1 MQSKGAMGGD
11 VVKDLTAGT
20 FAGAAQLLV
29 GHPFDTIKVK
39 LQSQGAPAP
48 GRPAKYAG
56 TVDAVRKTL
65 AEEGARGL
73 YKGMGAPLATVA
85 VANAV
90 LFCARGQM
98 EALLRDHPG
107 QHLDVAQQM
116 VAGAGA
122 GVAVSFVACPT
133 ELVKCKLQAQS
144 ALQLVAAG
152 QSSAS
157 ASTTNVAAQQ
167 YYKGPIDVVKQVLRN
182 EGGVLGLFKG
192 LTPTLLREVRSAHKW
207 LRGSASDHFL
217 FWLLSRV
224 SSNNSRE
231 RLV

>member
-1 MQSKGAMGGD
+1 MGGD

-56 TVDAVRKTL
+56 AVDAVRKTL
-65 AEEGARGL
+65 AEEGAKGL

-98 EALLRDHPG
+98 EAALRHHPG
-107 QHLDVAQQM
+107 EHLGVAQQM

-122 GVAVSFVACPT
+122 GVAVAFVACPT

-144 ALQLVAAG
+144 ALMAAG
-152 QSSAS
+152 T
-157 ASTTNVAAQQ
+157 TTNVATQQ
-167 YYKGPIDVVKQVLRN
+167 QLYRGPIDVVKQVLRN
-182 EGGVLGLFKG
+182 EGGVLGMFKG
-192 LTPTLLREVRSAHKW
+192 LTPTLLREVCPIHPMYVWSRDRTVSVYT
-207 LRGSASDHFL
+207 FL
-217 FWLLSRV
+217 L
-224 SSNNSRE
+224 
-231 RLV
+231 